1 MLNTEIKVLNETKI
15 KNLEDQLDES
25 EKARMNLKIEISSL
39 TDIKIKIEE
48 ELYECKTN
56 LLDVLDE
63 IKVLEE
69 HNKVLEEHNV

>member
-1 MLNTEIKVLNETKI
+1 LLNTEIKVLNETKI